1 MQKGVRKPKT
11 SLHHGKRLD
20 RKIHDIFKSNISA
33 EPSERLDSL
42 PQRLDH
48 SCDHWQE

>member
-1 MQKGVRKPKT
+1 MEKGV
-11 SLHHGKRLD
+11 RLD

-33 EPSERLDSL
+33 EPSERLDSH

-48 SCDHWQE
+48 CCDHWQE